1 MTLPIAKMSAAE
13 YLAWEAVQTER
24 HMFVFGETFAM
35 AGGTKGHNEAAG
47 GVYIALRLHL
57 KGTPC
62 RTYIGDVRLSVSDAK
77 AYFYPDVLVT
87 CDNDGVQDPDPTTT
101 TAPKL
106 LVEVLSP
113 STASFDR
120 GQKFTFYRTLPSLEE
135 YVLIDPDL
143 RTVEVF
149 RKNGNGLWELH
160 FSDADHPS
168 VNLQSVGWSGVI
180 GDLLE

>member
-1 MTLPIAKMSAAE
+1 MTLPTAKISAAE
-13 YLAWEAVQTER
+13 YLAWEAEQTER
-24 HMFVFGETFAM
+24 HMFVFGEVFAM
-35 AGGTKGHNEAAG
+35 AGGTKAHNEAAG

-62 RTYIGDVRLSVSDAK
+62 RAYIGDVRVSVSVAQ

-87 CDNDGVQDPDPTTT
+87 CDNNGAQDRDATTT
-101 TAPKL
+101 TTPKL

-149 RKNGNGLWELH
+149 RKNTNGFWELH
-160 FSDADHPS
+160 FSDAEQPAVS
-168 VNLQSVGWSGVI
+168 LLSVGWSGVI

>member
-1 MTLPIAKMSAAE
+1 MTLPNAKMSAAE
-13 YLAWEAVQTER
+13 YLAWEAAQPER
-24 HMFVFGETFAM
+24 HMFVFGEVFAM

-57 KGTPC
+57 KGSPC
-62 RTYIGDVRLSVSDAK
+62 RAYIGDVRVSVSAAE

-87 CDNDGVQDPDPTTT
+87 CASNGEQDPDATTT
-101 TAPKL
+101 TTPKL

-120 GQKFTFYRTLPSLEE
+120 GQKFTFYRTLTSLEE

-149 RKNGNGLWELH
+149 RKNPLGVWELH
-160 FSDADHPS
+160 FSDAAHPS
-168 VNLQSVGWSGVI
+168 VELRSVGWSGAI
-180 GDLLE
+180 TDLLE

>member
-1 MTLPIAKMSAAE
+1 MTLPKAKMTATE
-13 YLAWEAVQTER
+13 YLLWEVDQKER
-24 HMFVFGETFAM
+24 HSFIAGQVFEREVSTLRHNLAT
-35 AGGTKGHNEAAG
+35 GGTGATLWK
-47 GVYIALRLHL
+47 HL
-57 KGTPC
+57 KGTRC
-62 RTYIGDVRLSVSDAK
+62 KVFMVDMRLSVLAAD
-77 AYFYPDVLVT
+77 AYFYPDVIVT
-87 CDNDGVQDPDPTTT
+87 CDEIDTQDPKVSTMS
-101 TAPKL
+101 APKL

-149 RKNGNGLWELH
+149 RKNANGFWALH
-160 FSDADHPS
+160 FSDAEQPAVS
-168 VNLQSVGWSGVI
+168 LLSVGWSGVM